1 MQYCMGCYYL
11 LLLEHRNQMTRH
23 NAHITTYSITTISWS
38 GHARRAI
45 QCLALAK
52 EKKLA
57 LAFQNAKKLH
67 ALAIDQSTE
76 LSG

>member
-1 MQYCMGCYYL
+1 MHQ
-11 LLLEHRNQMTRH
+11 
-23 NAHITTYSITTISWS
+23 A
-38 GHARRAI
+38 AI

-76 LSG
+76 VASGNSCRSTFS

>member
-1 MQYCMGCYYL
+1 MH
-11 LLLEHRNQMTRH
+11 E
-23 NAHITTYSITTISWS
+23 A
-38 GHARRAI
+38 AI